1 MLGDILPSRNDP
13 WLNAGPRAFIAFMC
27 DNADI
32 KFPLRLPIQNETLEM
47 LLYDVKRHAHCGQRN
62 IREQAFDMQAAMATQ
77 AGYFGGYAAKRQHV
91 GERGTRKM
99 YESTQ
104 RSIASSKTVPASEDF
119 KKYSRRLVRD
129 LELKGIVRTAVEGT
143 NLSLHAAHTD
153 ILEAECV
160 RTFPTIRFPANELLK
175 REEIETLKKGSLHH
189 YSVTSWS
196 RSEASNVR

>member
-1 MLGDILPSRNDP
+1 MLQK
-13 WLNAGPRAFIAFMC
+13 M
-27 DNADI
+27 
-32 KFPLRLPIQNETLEM
+32 
-47 LLYDVKRHAHCGQRN
+47 
-62 IREQAFDMQAAMATQ
+62 
-77 AGYFGGYAAKRQHV
+77 QHV
-91 GERGTRKM
+91 SERGTRKM

-160 RTFPTIRFPANELLK
+160 RTFPTIRFPANELIK
-175 REEIETLKKGSLHH
+175 REEIETLKKRESPSLQR
-189 YSVTSWS
+189 YIMVT
-196 RSEASNVR
+196 E